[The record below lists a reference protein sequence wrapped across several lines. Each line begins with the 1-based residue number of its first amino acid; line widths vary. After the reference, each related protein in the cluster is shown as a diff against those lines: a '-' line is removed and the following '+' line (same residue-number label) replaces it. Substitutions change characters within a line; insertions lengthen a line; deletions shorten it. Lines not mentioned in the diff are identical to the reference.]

1 VLDDGLH
8 SFLGVPDVLLHAL
21 SGVHDLF
28 FAVLG
33 VVDLSFVLCF
43 LNFVLR
49 FCLFKGSQ
57 KLFSDFGNLSLPIV
71 SKLMFL
77 LDSGEFLFEY
87 FHGLIEGIGV
97 FL

>member
-1 VLDDGLH
+1 MLDDWLH

-21 SGVHDLF
+21 PGVHDLL

-87 FHGLIEGIGV
+87 FHGLIESVGV